1 MRLGPDVREELR
13 RAAKTALPNEA
24 CGLVGA
30 REGELAAFIACRN
43 AAGSPRRYAIAPEEV
58 LAALKEFDRL
68 DMELGAIFHSHPA
81 GPAYPSPTDVA
92 EAAQGVLQLILG
104 APPDWTLRSFWIDD
118 ARVREEPIEAG

>member
-1 MRLGPDVREELR
+1 MRAGPGLREELR
-13 RAAKTALPNEA
+13 RTAERALPNEA
-24 CGLVGA
+24 CGLVGL
-30 REGELAAFIACRN
+30 REGELVHFIPCRN

-68 DMELGAIFHSHPA
+68 DLELGAIFHSHPA
-81 GPAYPSPTDVA
+81 SPAYPSSTDVA
-92 EAAQGVLQLILG
+92 EAVPGVLQIILG